1 MGNKKVGFLT
11 IGQSPRDDVLADI
24 QPLLSPQP
32 NILQA
37 GALDNLNLREINKLA
52 PTSNDFSLITRLK
65 RGNSV
70 VVGRSKIIP
79 FLQVKINEL
88 EAKGAEVI
96 VLLCTEN
103 FPELTSKKSL
113 ILPFELM
120 KKEIINFS
128 PARAIVFV
136 PLKEQEDMAKKKWQ
150 SLQGK
155 FLIAVLNPYEK
166 LNNFEKLV
174 SYLASKKASLI
185 LFDCIGYPISL
196 SQSIADKLGVPY
208 LNPRLLIAHQVN
220 QAF

>member
-1 MGNKKVGFLT
+1 MVNKKVGFLT

-24 QPLLSPQP
+24 QPLLSPQT

-70 VVGRSKIIP
+70 VVGRRKIIP
-79 FLQVKINEL
+79 FLQAKINEL

-136 PLKEQEDMAKKKWQ
+136 PLKEQQDMAKKKWQ

-185 LFDCIGYPISL
+185 LFDCIGYSISL